1 MSPMHSTLHR
11 PEEQRETRTDRRGR
25 QELVALIMLGVFIII
40 GVTYDAWTGISR
52 TFTADGIAWPIDV
65 DDVTGS
71 ATVTVYGDPTLPREI
86 RVTGSVTRLDGI
98 ASNPPA
104 GLSIGLM
111 ISMIAAPLA
120 LISALGSL
128 LILAKQFLRDRF
140 FTRRNERVMKWGACS
155 LGVWVIAANAGAIL
169 TGRIMADQ
177 YPGLPTW
184 ATISGTPSM
193 LFCMLAFSM
202 IGAILVAFRRA
213 RRIEAETEGLV

>member
-1 MSPMHSTLHR
+1 MSPMHATLHR

-25 QELVALIMLGVFIII
+25 QELVALILLGVFIII
-40 GVTYDAWTGISR
+40 GVTFDAWTGISR

-71 ATVTVYGDPTLPREI
+71 APVTVYGDPTLPREI

-128 LILAKQFLRDRF
+128 LILTKQFLRDRF
-140 FTRRNERVMKWGACS
+140 FTRTNERVMKWGACS

-169 TGRIMADQ
+169 AGRIMADQ